1 MIHSTSTAR
10 LLLVDDEVSNLCLL
24 QNILNRMG
32 YRAIEMLTD
41 SRETFN
47 RIESF
52 QPDLLVL
59 DLNMPHLDGYTIMQQ
74 LGKRPDVEFIP
85 VLILT
90 ADATPHAKRRALA
103 AGASDLLTKPFDT
116 SEAIMRIRNLLEMRA
131 LHRQLR
137 DRNESLEVKVAERT
151 VELREAQRQIV
162 AQERLRAFSEMAGGV
177 VHDFNNALMSIIG
190 YSEILLQDS
199 AMRSNPDIVQEFLTI
214 MNTAGRDAAHVV
226 GRLRDSYRPRED
238 SDVFLPVELNKIL
251 EEVVPLTQPKW
262 RDQALAS
269 GRVISLDFDLANI
282 PNISGNAHELREVAT
297 NLIFNAVD
305 AMPAGG
311 AITLRTRRDGEHI
324 IWEVQDT
331 GTGMTEEVRARC
343 LEPFF
348 STKGE
353 KGTGLGLSMV
363 FGIIQRHEGQVE
375 IESAVGQGTI
385 FKIRFPA
392 TLNVFKPAPEKK
404 TLVGRPL
411 RVLVVDD
418 EPVNRDILSKYLSSD
433 GHSVVTSGNAQ
444 EAMERFRAEHFDLV
458 VTDHAMPGM
467 SGLQLAADVRQLR
480 ASQPIILV
488 TGFSDPTGLPGEMA
502 EYVNLVISKP
512 VPQSELRRAVA
523 EARVPIEGAA
533 PKASIPKEGAV
544 AETRAP
550 KDVPISP
557 LSLLVPKVRVPEVE
571 ARVPEAEACVPIEGA
586 APKASVP
593 KEGAAAEARVPKD
606 VSISPLSLLV
616 PKARIPEVEARV
628 PEAEAC
634 DPMDGALAAPKLS

>member
-1 MIHSTSTAR
+1 MMIHSTSTAR

-32 YRAIEMLTD
+32 YREIEMLTD
-41 SRETFN
+41 PRGIFTT
-47 RIESF
+47 IENF

-59 DLNMPHLDGYTIMQQ
+59 DLNMPHLDGYTIMQH
-74 LGKRPDVEFIP
+74 LGKRTPDEFIP

-137 DRNESLEVKVAERT
+137 DKNESLEVKVAERT
-151 VELREAQRQIV
+151 RELRDAQRQIV

-177 VHDFNNALMSIIG
+177 VHDFNNTLMSIIG
-190 YSEILLQDS
+190 YSEILLQDDGLR
-199 AMRSNPDIVQEFLTI
+199 ANPEVVHEFLTI
-214 MNTAGRDAAHVV
+214 MNTAGRDASHVV

-238 SDVFLPVELNKIL
+238 SDVFLPVDLNKIL

-269 GRVISLDFDLANI
+269 GRVISLNFDLEGI
-282 PNISGNAHELREVAT
+282 PNILGNAAELREVAT

-311 AITLRTRRDGEHI
+311 DITLRTRKDGEQVV
-324 IWEVQDT
+324 WEVEDT
-331 GTGMTEEVRARC
+331 GTGMTEEVRMRC

-363 FGIIQRHEGQVE
+363 FGIIKRHEGIVE
-375 IESAVGQGTI
+375 IESVPGYGTL
-385 FKIRFPA
+385 FRVRLPA
-392 TLNVFKPAPEKK
+392 TMNVFRPATEKPSS
-404 TLVGRPL
+404 LGRSL
-411 RVLVVDD
+411 HVLLVDD
-418 EPVNRDILSKYLSSD
+418 EPVNRDILSKYLLGD
-433 GHSVVTSGNAQ
+433 GHSVVATVNAH
-444 EAMERFRAEHFDLV
+444 EAMERFRVERFDLI

-467 SGLQLAADVRQLR
+467 SGLQLAADVRRIRPDQ
-480 ASQPIILV
+480 AIILV
-488 TGFSDPTGLPGEMA
+488 TGFSDPTRMPGELP
-502 EYVNLVISKP
+502 EYVNLVLSKP

-523 EARVPIEGAA
+523 AA
-533 PKASIPKEGAV
+533 C
-544 AETRAP
+544 AP
-550 KDVPISP
+550 E
-557 LSLLVPKVRVPEVE
+557 PE
-571 ARVPEAEACVPIEGA
+571 
-586 APKASVP
+586 
-593 KEGAAAEARVPKD
+593 
-606 VSISPLSLLV
+606 
-616 PKARIPEVEARV
+616 
-628 PEAEAC
+628 
-634 DPMDGALAAPKLS
+634 ALAAPCLS

>member
-32 YRAIEMLTD
+32 YREIEMLTD

-47 RIESF
+47 RIERF

-59 DLNMPHLDGYTIMQQ
+59 DLNMPHLDGYSIMQQ
-74 LGKRPDVEFIP
+74 LGKRAPDAEFIP
-85 VLILT
+85 ILVLT

-131 LHRQLR
+131 LQRQLR
-137 DRNESLEVKVAERT
+137 DRNDSLEVKVAERT
-151 VELREAQRQIV
+151 QELREAQRQIV

-190 YSEILLQDS
+190 YSEILLQDA
-199 AMRSNPDIVQEFLTI
+199 AMRSNPEIVQEFLTI
-214 MNTAGRDAAHVV
+214 MNTAGRDASHVV

-251 EEVVPLTQPKW
+251 EEVAPLTQPKW
-262 RDQALAS
+262 KDQALAS
-269 GRVISLDFDLANI
+269 GRVISVEFDLANI
-282 PNISGNAHELREVAT
+282 PNISGNSGELREVAT

-305 AMPAGG
+305 AMPNGG
-311 AITLRTRRDGEHI
+311 SITLRTRRHGENVV
-324 IWEVQDT
+324 WEVEDT
-331 GTGMTEEVRARC
+331 GTGMSEEVRARC

-375 IESAVGQGTI
+375 IESVVGQGTT
-385 FKIRFPA
+385 FRIRLPA
-392 TLNVFKPAPEKK
+392 TLNVFKPAPERKSSNA
-404 TLVGRPL
+404 RPL
-411 RVLVVDD
+411 HVLIVDD
-418 EPVNRDILSKYLSSD
+418 EPVNRDILSKYLTSD
-433 GHSVVTSGNAQ
+433 GHSVVACVNAQ
-444 EAMERFRAEHFDLV
+444 EAMERFRAEPFDLI

-467 SGLQLAADVRQLR
+467 SGLQLAADVRQIRL
-480 ASQPIILV
+480 SQPIILV
-488 TGFSDPTGLPGEMA
+488 TGFSDPTCASGETP
-502 EYVNLVISKP
+502 EHVNLVLSKP

-523 EARVPIEGAA
+523 EACAPEGAA
-533 PKASIPKEGAV
+533 SAPPAARVSPSGAPAAADVSSALSKPSAPVDPPRAAPLQSNSPEGDLALRTVILPFPKPVPPAVPDAAETCFAVEGALM
-544 AETRAP
+544 AP
-550 KDVPISP
+550 GPAKNP
-557 LSLLVPKVRVPEVE
+557 
-571 ARVPEAEACVPIEGA
+571 
-586 APKASVP
+586 
-593 KEGAAAEARVPKD
+593 
-606 VSISPLSLLV
+606 
-616 PKARIPEVEARV
+616 
-628 PEAEAC
+628 
-634 DPMDGALAAPKLS
+634 

>member
-1 MIHSTSTAR
+1 MIHSTSKAR

-74 LGKRPDVEFIP
+74 LGKRAPDDEFIP
-85 VLILT
+85 VLVLT

-151 VELREAQRQIV
+151 LELREAQRQIV

-199 AMRSNPDIVQEFLTI
+199 GMRSNPEIVQEFLTI
-214 MNTAGRDAAHVV
+214 MNTAGRDASHVV

-262 RDQALAS
+262 RDQALSS
-269 GRVISLDFDLANI
+269 GRVISLEFDLANI

-305 AMPAGG
+305 AMPSGG
-311 AITLRTRRDGEHI
+311 AITLRTRRDGDHI
-324 IWEVQDT
+324 MWEVEDS

-363 FGIIQRHEGQVE
+363 FGIIKRHEGQVE

-385 FKIRFPA
+385 FKIRLPA
-392 TLNVFKPAPEKK
+392 TLNVFKPAPEKR
-404 TLVGRPL
+404 TSVARPL

-418 EPVNRDILSKYLSSD
+418 EPVNRDILGKYLSSD

-467 SGLQLAADVRQLR
+467 SGLQLAADFRQLR

-488 TGFSDPTGLPGEMA
+488 TGFSDPTRAPGEMP
-502 EYVNLVISKP
+502 EDVNLVISKP

-523 EARVPIEGAA
+523 EACHPVAGAP
-533 PKASIPKEGAV
+533 PKASAPTDGGKVKACAPADGAAVKACAPIDGAV
-544 AETRAP
+544 VKPCMPKNVAAIETTLPVAKPRLP
-550 KDVPISP
+550 DSEPI
-557 LSLLVPKVRVPEVE
+557 VE
-571 ARVPEAEACVPIEGA
+571 PCVPPDA
-586 APKASVP
+586 AV
-593 KEGAAAEARVPKD
+593 
-606 VSISPLSLLV
+606 
-616 PKARIPEVEARV
+616 
-628 PEAEAC
+628 AEAC
-634 DPMDGALAAPKLS
+634 DPAEGALTAPILT

>member
-32 YRAIEMLTD
+32 YREIEMLTD
-41 SRETFN
+41 SRETFQK
-47 RIESF
+47 IESF

-59 DLNMPHLDGYTIMQQ
+59 DLNMPHLDGYAIMQQ
-74 LGKRPDVEFIP
+74 LGKRAPEDEFIP
-85 VLILT
+85 ILVLT

-151 VELREAQRQIV
+151 QELREAQRQIV

-199 AMRSNPDIVQEFLTI
+199 AMRSNPEIVHEFLTI
-214 MNTAGRDAAHVV
+214 MNTAGRDASHVV

-238 SDVFLPVELNKIL
+238 SDVFLPTELNKIL

-305 AMPAGG
+305 AMPSGG
-311 AITLRTRRDGEHI
+311 TITLRTRRHGENVV
-324 IWEVQDT
+324 WEVEDN
-331 GTGMTEEVRARC
+331 GSGMTEEVRARC

-363 FGIIQRHEGQVE
+363 FGIIKRHEGQVE
-375 IESAVGQGTI
+375 IESAVGKGTI
-385 FKIRFPA
+385 FRIRLPA
-392 TLNVFKPAPEKK
+392 TLNVFRPAPEK
-404 TLVGRPL
+404 TGPVGRHL
-411 RVLVVDD
+411 HVLVVDD
-418 EPVNRDILSKYLSSD
+418 EPVNRDILSKYLSGD
-433 GHSVVTSGNAQ
+433 GHSVVTSADAQ
-444 EAMERFRAEHFDLV
+444 DAMERFRAEPFDLV

-467 SGLQLAADVRQLR
+467 SGLQLAADFRKMR
-480 ASQPIILV
+480 AAQPIILV
-488 TGFSDPTGLPGEMA
+488 TGFSDPTRAPGEMP
-502 EYVNLVISKP
+502 EYVNLVIAKP

-523 EARVPIEGAA
+523 EACASTNATPPASALPTSAAPNPTAASPTLPSPFAPISKSPIVPEMVLTASKPIPQGELRRVMTEASDPSEGAL
-533 PKASIPKEGAV
+533 
-544 AETRAP
+544 T
-550 KDVPISP
+550 VPG
-557 LSLLVPKVRVPEVE
+557 LSKNP
-571 ARVPEAEACVPIEGA
+571 
-586 APKASVP
+586 
-593 KEGAAAEARVPKD
+593 
-606 VSISPLSLLV
+606 
-616 PKARIPEVEARV
+616 
-628 PEAEAC
+628 
-634 DPMDGALAAPKLS
+634 